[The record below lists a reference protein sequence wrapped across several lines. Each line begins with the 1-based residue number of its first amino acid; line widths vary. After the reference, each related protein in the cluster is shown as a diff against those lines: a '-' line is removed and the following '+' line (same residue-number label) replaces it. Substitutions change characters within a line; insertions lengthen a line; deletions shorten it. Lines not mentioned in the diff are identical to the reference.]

1 MFVFRDV
8 FQLRK
13 VTKIHFI
20 ENHSI
25 DFRACLFKVFV
36 MLVSTESD
44 NPASAFTI
52 KNIFTCNICSFKSQL
67 KKKFVLILMI
77 VFITLAVFS
86 DQILQL
92 AS

>member
-1 MFVFRDV
+1 MYFSSG
-8 FQLRK
+8 L

-20 ENHSI
+20 KNHSI
-25 DFRACLFKVFV
+25 EFCACLFKVFV

-67 KKKFVLILMI
+67 KKKFVLILMN
-77 VFITLAVFS
+77 VFHYCSIF
-86 DQILQL
+86 
-92 AS
+92 